1 MKTKYKVTAM
11 VPMEFSVAGNF
22 DAKEAI
28 KTVKDIFEECRDV
41 SDFADIVFDGI
52 EESLRHDSIEY
63 KVEAVKSEPEVK
75 ANSDIR
81 SVASDICDV
90 FENYLDE
97 NGVCIVCDDAD
108 EEQDRK
114 ANESGAMLYGMEYW
128 HLVEDIECRLSPNIQ
143 YLRTHAYNIFATSCD
158 ILNLFN
164 ALLISKKLGDVAP
177 SGENLNRLRE
187 AISGCLC
194 SAVKG

>member
-143 YLRTHAYNIFATSCD
+143 YLRTPAYNIFATSCD

>member
-1 MKTKYKVTAM
+1 MKNKYKVVAL
-11 VPMEFSVAGNF
+11 VPLEFSVEGNS
-22 DAKEAI
+22 DSKESI
-28 KTVKDIFEECRDV
+28 ESVKNIFKACRD
-41 SDFADIVFDGI
+41 DNDYADIVFDGI

-63 KVEAVKSEPEVK
+63 KVEAAQPEPEVK

-128 HLVEDIECRLSPNIQ
+128 HLVEDVEFRVNHINTQ
-143 YLRTHAYNIFATSCD
+143 YKLFTVFD
-158 ILNLFN
+158 IMEAFDK
-164 ALLISKKLGDVAP
+164 LLISKKLGDFVP
-177 SGENLNRLRE
+177 SGETRYRLYEKILSCLRSIRE
-187 AISGCLC
+187 EL
-194 SAVKG
+194 